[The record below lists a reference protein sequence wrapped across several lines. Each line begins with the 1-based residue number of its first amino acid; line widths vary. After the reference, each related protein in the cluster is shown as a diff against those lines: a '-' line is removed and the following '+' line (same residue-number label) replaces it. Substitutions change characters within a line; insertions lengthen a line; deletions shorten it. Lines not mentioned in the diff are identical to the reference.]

1 MATLSERL
9 KIRPYARLLT
19 MLGDQLIKNELIAL
33 VELIKNSYDADASW
47 VKVSFIDFGPDY
59 ELTPTSKIRIEDDG
73 CGMNA
78 DILRKHWLNPAT
90 PDKLKRK
97 AKNPKTQKGRILQG
111 EKGIGR
117 FAIFKLGKKIT
128 ITTRRQQQNSEGKFI
143 ESGENIE
150 NILTYDFSKY
160 DNDFLQED
168 GEEKDLFLEQLTVEL
183 SQRIPSAIVD
193 TDIVL
198 GTTRRRRKP
207 FGTIIEITD
216 LKTRWTTDRINR
228 IQQNIGKLQPIFSEK
243 GTADFSV
250 WVYKDSILHE
260 SNDSYKRVLDH
271 CLKNMSVLKITNGR
285 YICGKNTIFFDMNG
299 QPIELSFKDPDIR
312 GLTQFKRF
320 KELEEKNEP
329 VECGSFN
336 FEFYIF
342 DLNVDSENPSKYY
355 LSKEEKSVIKE
366 HRIYLYRDDV
376 RVMPY
381 GDPEDDWLRID
392 MARGTIRADEYLSND
407 QVVGCVYISQAE
419 NPNLKD
425 KTNREGLIEE
435 GRALEDFIGV
445 LQLILRYLR
454 KKPFAQYLIDK
465 QRRNEIDRIKRGRP
479 AELIEAAKKQY
490 GDDEKAMAFL
500 KSFESS
506 YAKEKRTF
514 EDRIQKTENL
524 AAVGL
529 SIETASHDV
538 MLLLGKAVEQQET
551 LIKELMLDS
560 IESQQEFGNFV
571 TRSLINRIQNYSFDE
586 ASIRSDTRP
595 NTAELRKVV
604 EGERYLSYAEQPA
617 QAYTGDLFKN
627 GSKYYLNIRAQ
638 CSLAREGDPLLYCI
652 HGEKLKSKD
661 IISEDIRLT
670 TEKELVFS
678 AKQHFSLDQMR
689 EICQDTEKLEVFNRN
704 FSRHRNSIFF
714 RKGTILERDDK
725 VIIGCVAGEQAIQ
738 FKMDL
743 EILSFNAWK
752 GKRIGRVLPPYI
764 TKIQQK
770 CAVNMVREGVA
781 PLPKE
786 LFISFED

>member
-1 MATLSERL
+1 MSERL

-454 KKPFAQYLIDK
+454 KKPFAQYLI
-465 QRRNEIDRIKRGRP
+465 
-479 AELIEAAKKQY
+479 
-490 GDDEKAMAFL
+490 
-500 KSFESS
+500 
-506 YAKEKRTF
+506 
-514 EDRIQKTENL
+514 
-524 AAVGL
+524 
-529 SIETASHDV
+529 
-538 MLLLGKAVEQQET
+538 
-551 LIKELMLDS
+551 
-560 IESQQEFGNFV
+560 
-571 TRSLINRIQNYSFDE
+571 
-586 ASIRSDTRP
+586 
-595 NTAELRKVV
+595 
-604 EGERYLSYAEQPA
+604 
-617 QAYTGDLFKN
+617 
-627 GSKYYLNIRAQ
+627 
-638 CSLAREGDPLLYCI
+638 
-652 HGEKLKSKD
+652 
-661 IISEDIRLT
+661 SEDIRLT

>member
-1 MATLSERL
+1 MSEKL
-9 KIRPYARLLT
+9 TIRPYARLLT

-97 AKNPKTQKGRILQG
+97 KDNPKTQKGRILQG

-128 ITTRRQQQNSEGKFI
+128 ITTRRQQQDYKGEFI
-143 ESGENIE
+143 ELGEDVE
-150 NILTYDFSKY
+150 NVMTYDFSKY
-160 DNDFLQED
+160 DNDFLRED
-168 GEEKDLFLEQLTVEL
+168 GEEKDLFLEHLTVDL
-183 SQRIPSAIVD
+183 LQRLPETIIEQD
-193 TDIVL
+193 LVL
-198 GTTRRRRKP
+198 GTTRKKRRP
-207 FGTIIEITD
+207 FGTVIEITD
-216 LKTRWTTDRINR
+216 LKTRWTVDRVNR
-228 IQQNIGKLQPIFSEK
+228 IQQNIGKLQPIFSGK
-243 GTADFSV
+243 DTADFSV
-250 WVYKDSILHE
+250 WIYKDDVLHE
-260 SNDSYKRVLDH
+260 SNDSYKKILDH

-285 YICGKNTIFFDMNG
+285 YLCGENTISFDMNDR
-299 QPIELSFKDPDIR
+299 PIRLSFQDPDIR
-312 GLTQFKRF
+312 GLTQFRRF
-320 KELEEKNEP
+320 KALEEKGEN

-342 DLNVDSENPSKYY
+342 DLNADSENPSKYY
-355 LSKEEKSVIKE
+355 LSREEKNIIKE

-381 GDPEDDWLRID
+381 GDPDDDWLRID

-407 QVVGCVYISQAE
+407 QVVGCVYISQEE

-490 GDDEKAMAFL
+490 GDDAKTLAFL
-500 KSFESS
+500 QSFERS
-506 YAKEKRTF
+506 YTKEKRTF

-538 MLLLGKAVEQQET
+538 MLLLGKAVEQQEA
-551 LIKELMLDS
+551 LIKELMLGDEIDRDNLLSRLTLIRGTMSMVQTQMKDVQLLFPSTKSRTKNIDVRAVIEKVHNLYKRAFKENGISVEYDLTTRPLVVKTTDAVLLQVFINLFDNALYWLKTINGERKILISLDGDQQRMVFADS
-560 IESQQEFGNFV
+560 GPGIKQDDINYIFEAFYSGKGEEGRGLGLYIARQLLDRYDYSIDLAEFSKDRILNGANFV
-571 TRSLINRIQNYSFDE
+571 LEFV
-586 ASIRSDTRP
+586 
-595 NTAELRKVV
+595 K
-604 EGERYLSYAEQPA
+604 EG
-617 QAYTGDLFKN
+617 
-627 GSKYYLNIRAQ
+627 
-638 CSLAREGDPLLYCI
+638 
-652 HGEKLKSKD
+652 
-661 IISEDIRLT
+661 
-670 TEKELVFS
+670 
-678 AKQHFSLDQMR
+678 
-689 EICQDTEKLEVFNRN
+689 
-704 FSRHRNSIFF
+704 
-714 RKGTILERDDK
+714 
-725 VIIGCVAGEQAIQ
+725 
-738 FKMDL
+738 
-743 EILSFNAWK
+743 
-752 GKRIGRVLPPYI
+752 
-764 TKIQQK
+764 
-770 CAVNMVREGVA
+770 
-781 PLPKE
+781 
-786 LFISFED
+786 